1 MREWGKEGAWGGGA
15 QKKHFCR
22 QSFDKIYDRNRTD
35 VHLAYPIINFY
46 TDLQ

>member
-1 MREWGKEGAWGGGA
+1 MREWGKEGGVGGGGA

-35 VHLAYPIINFY
+35 VHLGVSHH
-46 TDLQ
+46 